1 MPQKRHWNCSVNHSN
16 LQMRLTKL
24 EISGFKS
31 FAKRTELIF
40 EPGITGIL
48 GPNGCGKSNISDA
61 VRFVLGEQSAR
72 ALRGKKVEDFIFG
85 GTETRRPL
93 SYCQVS
99 MYFDNS
105 DGTLASPYSEVMVT
119 RHSYRSGESEYFI
132 NKAPCRLKDIN
143 ELFRD
148 TGIGKDGYS
157 IIGQGRVSEIL
168 SDRSGD
174 RREAFEEAAGVMK
187 YRARKEEAERKLQNT
202 AKNLTRLDDIINE
215 LKSRLDPLRS
225 ESEKAIE
232 YFKYREE
239 LRDLEINLFL
249 YQYDKSTERLQQLNE
264 NMEVMRSSIDEASI
278 AEASAA
284 SDCSRIE
291 EQERNLSASLSELSQ
306 QLISMS
312 SDVEAS
318 AGREQL
324 LTERKATL
332 EAELKNQNALIE
344 RLNMQLVSD
353 NSELTAVKVRF
364 NDESLLYETLS
375 RESEVREGKRS
386 ALAAEISDNEQLLE
400 QHKQAMM
407 NAMNSLA
414 DAKSHISRLE
424 AMKSSI
430 ESRLASIE
438 IERNELYSETRK
450 LEIEQL
456 EAKEEIKNIEEEKSE
471 LNSAYNAA
479 NELVR
484 KLNQELSSDQSKQR
498 SNENELNSINSRVRV
513 LNELKRAHDGYYTS
527 VKRLLNDSARNPRL
541 ASHIHGVLAELICV
555 PAEYETAIEMALG
568 SALQNIVVPTEQDA
582 KEIIGYLRRN
592 DYGRATL
599 LPVSSMR
606 PRLLNS
612 TELDYT
618 RIDGCFG
625 IASELVEYDPKYSNV
640 IENLLGRVVIVRD
653 IDVGIAINRKAHSSF
668 RIATLNGDLLNPG
681 GSMTGGSTQ
690 KREVSLL
697 GREREIEELNS
708 RGQAVEQT
716 ISDILKHIESIKAKL
731 AKANEAASSAYEKLR
746 ATDVK
751 LASANEH
758 SEIIIKYIKK
768 NEESVAKLDS
778 ETEQLVD
785 SRAAIEAQV
794 TEALNEESGLSQG
807 NAVTNKD
814 IREVQITLST
824 LRDELQSENDSLS
837 ECKVKL
843 MAAEKEMKAA
853 KAGIERISSEI
864 SNKQESIAAAKTAC
878 ENADRDII
886 KIEIELESLSD
897 ALMHQRAEFEALT
910 QSQAA
915 LEAERTTKLTVLDEK
930 RAEREN
936 IAQQLIDLRERQHR
950 FELNLNRAQS
960 ELTALC
966 DRIWQDYELT
976 YENAQ
981 AFRRPIQATQSHM
994 RADELRKLIKALGQV
1009 NTSSVEEYRE
1019 VKERYDELTAQ
1030 CNDLQQAEA
1039 DLNELIAKLTATME
1053 AEFSEQFALIQKNF
1067 SETFVALFG
1076 GGKAELVLSD
1086 KNDVLNCNIDII
1098 AQPPGKKLQLLSL
1111 LSGGEQALTAIALLF
1126 AILKLKPAA
1135 FCILDEIDTS
1145 LDEANVDNFARYLQE
1160 YSSDTQF
1167 IIITHRKGA
1176 MAVCNAL
1183 YGVSMEEK
1191 GVSTIVSA
1199 KFNQ

>member
-456 EAKEEIKNIEEEKSE
+456 EAKKEIKSIEEEKSE

-653 IDVGIAINRKAHSSF
+653 VDVGIAINRKAHSSF

-751 LASANEH
+751 LASANER

-768 NEESVAKLDS
+768 NEDSVAKLDS

-785 SRAAIEAQV
+785 SGAAIEAQV

-878 ENADRDII
+878 ENADRDIT

-897 ALMHQRAEFEALT
+897 ALMQQRSEFEALT

-915 LEAERTTKLTVLDEK
+915 LEAERTAKLTVLDEK

-1030 CNDLQQAEA
+1030 CNDLHQAEA

>member
-456 EAKEEIKNIEEEKSE
+456 EAKKEIKSIEEEKSE

-751 LASANEH
+751 LASANER

-807 NAVTNKD
+807 NAVTNND
-814 IREVQITLST
+814 IREVQTTLSM

-878 ENADRDII
+878 ENADRDIT

-897 ALMHQRAEFEALT
+897 ALMQQRSEFEALT

-1030 CNDLQQAEA
+1030 CNDLHQAEA

-1086 KNDVLNCNIDII
+1086 KNDVLNCSIDII

>member
-1 MPQKRHWNCSVNHSN
+1 MPQKRRWSCSVNHSN

-40 EPGITGIL
+40 ESGITGIL

-61 VRFVLGEQSAR
+61 FRFVLGEQSAR
-72 ALRGKKVEDFIFG
+72 VLRGKKVEDFIFS

-105 DGTLASPYSEVMVT
+105 DGTLASPYSEVVVT

-174 RREAFEEAAGVMK
+174 RREVFEEAAGVMK

-225 ESEKAIE
+225 ESEKAVE

-264 NMEVMRSSIDEASI
+264 NMEAMKSSIDEASR

-324 LTERKATL
+324 LTERKAAL
-332 EAELKNQNALIE
+332 EAELKHQNALIE
-344 RLNMQLVSD
+344 QLSMQLASD
-353 NSELTAVKVRF
+353 NSELTAVKIRF
-364 NDESLLYETLS
+364 NDESLLYEALS
-375 RESEVREGKRS
+375 QESEVHEDKRS
-386 ALAAEISDNEQLLE
+386 ALAAKISDNEQLLE

-424 AMKSSI
+424 AMKSSV

-438 IERNELYSETRK
+438 IERNELYAEKRK

-456 EAKEEIKNIEEEKSE
+456 EAKEEIKCIEDEKSE
-471 LNSAYNAA
+471 LNSAYNFA

-484 KLNQELSSDQSKQR
+484 KLSQELSSDQAKQR
-498 SNENELNSINSRVRV
+498 SNENELNSIHSRVKI
-513 LNELKRAHDGYYTS
+513 LSELKRAHDGYYTS

-541 ASHIHGVLAELICV
+541 ASHMYGVLAELIYV
-555 PAEYETAIEMALG
+555 PAKYETAIEMALG

-582 KEIIGYLRRN
+582 KEIIGYLRQN

-599 LPVSSMR
+599 LPVNSMR
-606 PRLLNS
+606 PRLLSS

-625 IASELVEYDPKYSNV
+625 IASELVKYDPKYSNV
-640 IENLLGRVVIVRD
+640 IDNLLGRVVIVRD
-653 IDVGIAINRKAHSSF
+653 IDVGIAINKKAHSSF

-708 RGQAVEQT
+708 RGQAVERT
-716 ISDILKHIESIKAKL
+716 ISDILKNVDSIKAKL
-731 AKANEAASSAYEKLR
+731 AKANAAASSAYEKLR

-751 LASANEH
+751 LASANER
-758 SEIIIKYIKK
+758 SEIIIKYIKR
-768 NEESVAKLDS
+768 NEDSIAKLDS
-778 ETEQLVD
+778 ETEQLID
-785 SRAAIEAQV
+785 SGAAIEAQV
-794 TEALNEESGLSQG
+794 TEALNEESGLSQD

-814 IREVQITLST
+814 IRELQTTLST

-843 MAAEKEMKAA
+843 MAAEKERKSA
-853 KAGIERISSEI
+853 KAEIERISNEI

-878 ENADRDII
+878 ENADRDIT
-886 KIEIELESLSD
+886 KIETELENLSD
-897 ALMHQRAEFEALT
+897 VLVQKRAKFDTLT

-915 LEAERTTKLTVLDEK
+915 LEAERTAKLTILDEK

-936 IAQQLIDLRERQHR
+936 IAQQLIDLREHQHR

-960 ELTALC
+960 ELTSLC

-1030 CNDLQQAEA
+1030 CNDLHQAEE

-1053 AEFSEQFALIQKNF
+1053 TEFSEQFALIQKNF
-1067 SETFVALFG
+1067 SEAFSALFG

-1145 LDEANVDNFARYLQE
+1145 LDEANVDNFAKYLQR